1 MHAWWIRPFS
11 SPYGS
16 AARRSGASAC
26 PPTSTSSSGPWP
38 FVEPFW
44 RWSLSWRPIALRPCQ
59 GRHELLLL
67 LGHCLRG
74 HELLRHG
81 PDGLREL
88 GLRLGEDRRVPAVD
102 RERDDPVARDREV
115 DRALERRLD
124 LLRLHPDLGVRPV
137 EDELE
142 AVGREGEELQRL
154 QAEPD
159 VLQRRHV
166 QPAEQ
171 QQLVGAVERG

>member
-67 LGHCLRG
+67 LGHGLGG
-74 HELLRHG
+74 HELLGHRA
-81 PDGLREL
+81 DGLREL
-88 GLRLGEDRRVPAVD
+88 RLRLGEDGRVPAVD
-102 RERDDPVARDREV
+102 RQRNDPVARDREV

-124 LLRLHPDLGVRPV
+124 LLRLHPDLRVGPV
-137 EDELE
+137 EHELDP
-142 AVGREGEELQRL
+142 VGREGEQLERL
-154 QAEPD
+154 
-159 VLQRRHV
+159 
-166 QPAEQ
+166 
-171 QQLVGAVERG
+171 